1 MCQLLENMN
10 IYINGRIPFN
20 TQRVRATSRAF
31 VCEIHYAMRAPP
43 IVCCVL
49 RKAAAAPIRIPCAAI
64 PTPPSEYITR
74 TRRSHGSLL
83 CTFVYMHSTEAVNA
97 ELRRETPKE

>member
-20 TQRVRATSRAF
+20 TLRVRATSRAF
-31 VCEIHYAMRAPP
+31 VCEIHYARTAH
-43 IVCCVL
+43 CLLCVL

-83 CTFVYMHSTEAVNA
+83 CTFVYMHSTEAVTA
-97 ELRRETPKE
+97 ELHRETPKE